1 LTFAAKAGAMDY
13 YLAPDKTQPGWAWL
27 RGRSGI
33 PGVVAQVRET
43 GIEMTINQETAE
55 EIRAWIRRMNW
66 TDVTSPVR
74 LIPCEST

>member
-1 LTFAAKAGAMDY
+1 MDY
-13 YLAPDKTQPGWAWL
+13 HLAPDKTQPGWTWL
-27 RGRSGI
+27 QGRSDV

-66 TDVTSPVR
+66 TDATSPVR
-74 LIPCEST
+74 LIPREST